1 MGECENLANLKLTI
15 KEIQRK
21 LVEGCECAA
30 KSFKSE
36 YSGFSAEQCLL
47 LGVGAMFFGALL
59 GIQGFAF
66 YKRAVTR
73 FLVKFHVLLPQT
85 STGSDS
91 DMIVKDKEEEAE
103 GDLGTSR
110 TFVLD
115 DYSLRESSRME
126 DESPSSG
133 LSSTRSKVLGPCN
146 AWLWQ

>member
-1 MGECENLANLKLTI
+1 MS
-15 KEIQRK
+15 EIF
-21 LVEGCECAA
+21 CH
-30 KSFKSE
+30 SFAC
-36 YSGFSAEQCLL
+36 FP
-47 LGVGAMFFGALL
+47 
-59 GIQGFAF
+59 
-66 YKRAVTR
+66 
-73 FLVKFHVLLPQT
+73 PQT
-85 STGSDS
+85 STGSGS

-133 LSSTRSKVLGPCN
+133 LSSARSKVLGPCN

>member
-1 MGECENLANLKLTI
+1 MI
-15 KEIQRK
+15 
-21 LVEGCECAA
+21 LVCHGLQ
-30 KSFKSE
+30 
-36 YSGFSAEQCLL
+36 Y
-47 LGVGAMFFGALL
+47 VP
-59 GIQGFAF
+59 
-66 YKRAVTR
+66 
-73 FLVKFHVLLPQT
+73 PQT
-85 STGSDS
+85 STGASS
-91 DMIVKDKEEEAE
+91 TDMIAKDKEEEAE